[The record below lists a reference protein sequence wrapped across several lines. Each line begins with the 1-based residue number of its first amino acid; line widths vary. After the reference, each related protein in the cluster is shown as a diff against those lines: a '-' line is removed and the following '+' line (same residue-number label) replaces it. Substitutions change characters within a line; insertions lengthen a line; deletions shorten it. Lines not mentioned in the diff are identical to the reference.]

1 MEWPKLKNII
11 LVILVMT
18 NLCLFFFVAQREWQQ
33 YHFQNQ
39 ARKDVV
45 AFLASRSIT
54 VDPDILPRDRDTLP
68 PLTVVRDLEQEATL
82 AARLLGS
89 DVERQVSGGA
99 VYRYSGQNGSIQFHN
114 DGSFSAR
121 FTQGAFPTDNDPAA
135 SAAVLLERLDFTGEL
150 IKHTD
155 DSLTFRQTWQGAPL
169 FFNQVTLAMQ
179 DGFFTAITSGQRLG
193 GTPTEDGTRQALPPA
208 SALIQLLHGIN
219 ELGDVCSSIVGI
231 QPGYA
236 ARSALTGVTLLT
248 PVWQVSTDTVVYQL
262 DLVSGAVTRLSE

>member
-11 LVILVMT
+11 LVILAMT

-150 IKHTD
+150 IRHTD

-179 DGFFTAITSGQRLG
+179 DGFFTAITSGQHKDQLA
-193 GTPTEDGTRQALPPA
+193 EDTRRDHAL
-208 SALIQLLHGIN
+208 LMDFFRK
-219 ELGDVCSSIVGI
+219 GD
-231 QPGYA
+231 A
-236 ARSALTGVTLLT
+236 E
-248 PVWQVSTDTVVYQL
+248 
-262 DLVSGAVTRLSE
+262 GAGHAMAIHMHHSMDGMGLKDD

>member
-11 LVILVMT
+11 LVILAMT

-121 FTQGAFPTDNDPAA
+121 FTHGAFPTDNDPAA

-193 GTPTEDGTRQALPPA
+193 GTPTEDGTRQAHPP
-208 SALIQLLHGIN
+208 
-219 ELGDVCSSIVGI
+219 IVGI

>member
-11 LVILVMT
+11 LAILAMP
-18 NLCLFFFVAQREWQQ
+18 NLCLFFFVAHREWQQ

-39 ARKDVV
+39 ARSDAV

-54 VDPDILPRDRDTLP
+54 VDPDILPRDRDALP
-68 PLTVVRDLEQEATL
+68 PLTVVRDLDQEAKL

-89 DVERQVSGGA
+89 DVQRQVSGGA
-99 VYRYSGQNGSIQFHN
+99 VYRYSGAKGTIQFHN

-121 FTQGAFPTDNDPAA
+121 FAQGAFPAGSDPAA
-135 SAAVLLERLDFTGEL
+135 SAATLLERLDFT
-150 IKHTD
+150 
-155 DSLTFRQTWQGAPL
+155 FRQSWQGVPL
-169 FFNQVTLAMQ
+169 FFNQVTLTVQ
-179 DGFFTAITSGQRLG
+179 DGFFTAITSGQRLSG
-193 GTPTEDGTRQALPPA
+193 DPAEDAARQAITPA

-219 ELGDVCSSIVGI
+219 ELGDVCSRIDGI

-236 ARSALTGVTLLT
+236 ARSALTGVTQLT
-248 PVWQVSTDTVVYQL
+248 PVWQVNTDTVVYQL

>member
-11 LVILVMT
+11 LAILAMT
-18 NLCLFFFVAQREWQQ
+18 NLCLFFFVAHREWQQ

-39 ARKDVV
+39 ARSDAV

-54 VDPDILPRDRDTLP
+54 VDPDILPRDRDALP
-68 PLTVVRDLEQEATL
+68 PLTVVRDLDQEARL

-89 DVERQVSGGA
+89 DVQRQVSGGA
-99 VYRYSGQNGSIQFHN
+99 VYRYSGAKGTIQFHN

-121 FTQGAFPTDNDPAA
+121 FAQGAFPAA
-135 SAAVLLERLDFTGEL
+135 SAATLLERLDFTGEL
-150 IKHTD
+150 MERTD
-155 DSLTFRQTWQGAPL
+155 ASLTFRQSWQGVPL
-169 FFNQVTLAMQ
+169 FFNQVTLTVQ
-179 DGFFTAITSGQRLG
+179 DGFFTAITSGQRLSG
-193 GTPTEDGTRQALPPA
+193 DPAEDAARQAITPA

-219 ELGDVCSSIVGI
+219 ELGDVCSRIDGI

-236 ARSALTGVTLLT
+236 ARSALTGVTQLT
-248 PVWQVSTDTVVYQL
+248 PVWQVNTDTVVYQL

>member
-11 LVILVMT
+11 LVILAMT

-114 DGSFSAR
+114 DGPFL
-121 FTQGAFPTDNDPAA
+121 P
-135 SAAVLLERLDFTGEL
+135 
-150 IKHTD
+150 
-155 DSLTFRQTWQGAPL
+155 
-169 FFNQVTLAMQ
+169 
-179 DGFFTAITSGQRLG
+179 
-193 GTPTEDGTRQALPPA
+193 ALPKGLSPPTMTPPPA
-208 SALIQLLHGIN
+208 RPSCWNGWTSP
-219 ELGDVCSSIVGI
+219 ES
-231 QPGYA
+231 
-236 ARSALTGVTLLT
+236 
-248 PVWQVSTDTVVYQL
+248 
-262 DLVSGAVTRLSE
+262 

>member
-11 LVILVMT
+11 LAILAMT
-18 NLCLFFFVAQREWQQ
+18 NLCLFFFVAHREWQQ

-39 ARKDVV
+39 ARSDAV

-54 VDPDILPRDRDTLP
+54 VDPDILPRDRDALP
-68 PLTVVRDLEQEATL
+68 PLTVVRDLDQEARL
-82 AARLLGS
+82 AARLLGD

-99 VYRYSGQNGSIQFHN
+99 VYRYSGAKGTIQFHN

-121 FTQGAFPTDNDPAA
+121 FAQGAFPVGSDPAA
-135 SAAVLLERLDFTGEL
+135 SAATLLERLDFTGEL
-150 IKHTD
+150 MERTD
-155 DSLTFRQTWQGAPL
+155 TSLTFRQSWQGVPL
-169 FFNQVTLAMQ
+169 FFNQVTLTVQ
-179 DGFFTAITSGQRLG
+179 DGFFTAITSGQRLSG
-193 GTPTEDGTRQALPPA
+193 DPAEDAARQAITPA

-219 ELGDVCSSIVGI
+219 ELGDVCSRIDGI

-236 ARSALTGVTLLT
+236 ARSALTGVTQLT
-248 PVWQVSTDTVVYQL
+248 PVWQVNTDTVVYQL

>member
-1 MEWPKLKNII
+1 MVVKEL
-11 LVILVMT
+11 MT
-18 NLCLFFFVAQREWQQ
+18 SG
-33 YHFQNQ
+33 
-39 ARKDVV
+39 VV
-45 AFLASRSIT
+45 T
-54 VDPDILPRDRDTLP
+54 VEPNSS
-68 PLTVVRDLEQEATL
+68 AAL

-231 QPGYA
+231 HSSPTNLVTAPSPIVISAKEKYA
-236 ARSALTGVTLLT
+236 DCTIGTIKKISIPTIHGARKMY
-248 PVWQVSTDTVVYQL
+248 P
-262 DLVSGAVTRLSE
+262 